1 MGFRLYFLIPYCR
14 CGLNMH
20 SYTTVEIHVGMIR
33 VSKQCIVLLAI
44 NDEFEVCRVDD
55 SREPFKLVGLVES

>member
-1 MGFRLYFLIPYCR
+1 
-14 CGLNMH
+14 MH